1 MTADIRAPAEEDRE
15 QVIDLLRT
23 SLNFTRAWAEDR
35 GSTMPLPD
43 YRCAYEDDRVV
54 ATAAGHRLRQW
65 FGGHTLPM
73 SGIYAVATLPE
84 HRGTGLASAAVL
96 QVLRE
101 ARDEGVSVSAL
112 FPAVLRPYRRIG
124 YELGGTF
131 SEHRLD
137 LDAIPPDL
145 GDRLPTVE
153 LLDADRDLD
162 GLKACYREWS
172 RHSNGP
178 LEPGDDTWWTR
189 RILRPLGESI
199 SRSVVVRGRDR
210 SIEGFAAFRY
220 TAAEGGH
227 LDVDFGLECLAFATT
242 TDRATRALL
251 AYFRSFRGVGL
262 WVQWCGPPEDPIA
275 LLVPEQRI
283 ETPFRFRWMFRLLDV
298 PSALAERGY
307 PVVDAEAVVAV
318 DDPQFPENAGPWR
331 LTVRGG
337 EANVEPAPDVEVRP
351 VSIGILSSLFSGFL
365 RVPEAVRMGYL
376 DASDAAVPAL
386 QQLLA
391 GADPWCPFFF

>member
-35 GSTMPLPD
+35 GPTMPLQD

-54 ATAAGHRLRQW
+54 ATAAEHRLRQW
-65 FGGHTLPM
+65 FGGRTLPM

-96 QVLRE
+96 QILRE

-112 FPAVLRPYRRIG
+112 YPAVLRPYRRIG

-137 LDAIPPDL
+137 LDAIPSDL

-172 RHSNGP
+172 RHANGP
-178 LEPGDDTWWTR
+178 LEPADDRWWTR
-189 RILRPLGESI
+189 RILRPFGEGI
-199 SRSVVVRGRDR
+199 SRSVVVRGRDG
-210 SIEGFAAFRY
+210 STEGFAAFRY

-262 WVQWCGPPEDPIA
+262 WVQWCGPPDDPIA
-275 LLVPEQRI
+275 TLVQEQKI

-298 PSALAERGY
+298 RSALAERGY
-307 PVVDAEAVVAV
+307 SAVDAEAVVAV
-318 DDPQFPENAGPWR
+318 ADPQFPENAGPWR
-331 LTVRGG
+331 LSVRGG
-337 EANVEPAPDVEVRP
+337 ETSVEPAPGADARP
-351 VSIGILSSLFSGFL
+351 LPIGILSSLFTGFL
-365 RVPEAVRMGYL
+365 RVPDAVRMGHL
-376 DASDAAVPAL
+376 DRDDPAVPAL